1 MSTLSRQFPLTDPQN
16 RVAPTKIAN
25 TRVSDTRVIGTRV
38 GFGPSVRW
46 PVRGL
51 LDVVLAWQGRANER
65 WALAQ
70 LDERALKDLGLRP
83 DQVARET
90 AKPFWRV

>member
-1 MSTLSRQFPLTDPQN
+1 MSTLSRQFPLTDSQTHI
-16 RVAPTKIAN
+16 APRKIADPRI
-25 TRVSDTRVIGTRV
+25 TGTRV
-38 GFGPSVRW
+38 GFGPSVRCL
-46 PVRGL
+46 VRGL

-70 LDERALKDLGLRP
+70 LDARALKDLGLRP
-83 DQVARET
+83 DQIAGET